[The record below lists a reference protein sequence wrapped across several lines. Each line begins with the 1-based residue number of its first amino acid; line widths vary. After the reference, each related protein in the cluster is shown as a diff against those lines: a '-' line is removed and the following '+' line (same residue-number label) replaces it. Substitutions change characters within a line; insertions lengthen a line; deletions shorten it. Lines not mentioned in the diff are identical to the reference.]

1 VAHLDAL
8 AQATRIAPPQVSL
21 LADRY
26 PRARGLSR
34 ARIALSLMDG
44 GSQSPQETRLRLIL
58 IDDGLPPPRTQI
70 MVSDGTNRAFIDMG
84 YEEPMVG
91 LDYDGKQH
99 LTDRDRYVH
108 DIGRA
113 ELIDREGWIDIHV
126 VAEHSRRYIL
136 HRVYQA
142 FARRGYA
149 PRLRTGS

>member
-1 VAHLDAL
+1 
-8 AQATRIAPPQVSL
+8 
-21 LADRY
+21 
-26 PRARGLSR
+26 
-34 ARIALSLMDG
+34 
-44 GSQSPQETRLRLIL
+44 
-58 IDDGLPPPRTQI
+58 
-70 MVSDGTNRAFIDMG
+70 MVSDGINRAFIDMG
-84 YEEPMVG
+84 YDEPMVG
-91 LDYDGKQH
+91 LDYDGKHH

>member
-1 VAHLDAL
+1 
-8 AQATRIAPPQVSL
+8 
-21 LADRY
+21 
-26 PRARGLSR
+26 
-34 ARIALSLMDG
+34 
-44 GSQSPQETRLRLIL
+44 
-58 IDDGLPPPRTQI
+58 
-70 MVSDGTNRAFIDMG
+70 MG

-113 ELIDREGWIDIHV
+113 ELIDREGWVDIHV

-142 FARRGYA
+142 FARRGCA